1 MRKLTTDD
9 LYGAL
14 GTIDRTSATE
24 RRDAS
29 QRLWVY
35 LLLGLLMAVLTVYCL
50 AQRLLWEGGFALLF
64 ALCFL
69 YWSFLVHSRMKNP
82 EVIVFF
88 QRGEAVVHYSPNC
101 VEDKET
107 LRYMTEKKALK
118 QGRPF
123 CPVCSQ
129 AMAEADV
136 GDKGTPE
143 S

>member
-14 GTIDRTSATE
+14 GTIDRSSPAE

-29 QRLWVY
+29 QRFWVY
-35 LLLGLLMAVLTVYCL
+35 FLLGLLMAALAVHCL
-50 AQRLLWEGGFALLF
+50 VRHLLWEGGFALLF
-64 ALCFL
+64 AVCFL
-69 YWSFLVHSRMKNP
+69 YWSFLVRSRMKEA

-88 QRGEAVVHYSPNC
+88 MRGDTLVHYSPNC
-101 VEDKET
+101 VADKEK
-107 LRYMTEKKALK
+107 LRYMTEKKALR

-129 AMAEADV
+129 AVAEEDA

-143 S
+143 N